1 MRKLRRMSLLLA
13 AVICFLAGGSPVRA
27 ESESAAVQVTDEA
40 EILSSYEERQLTDM
54 VEEVELSTN
63 WDVMV
68 VTVADAGGLS
78 AQQVAEAWVNDHTTS
93 DNGVICL
100 IDMDNRE
107 LYLSAFGEAIYYL
120 TDERRDEILDSAA
133 YEAIDGDYDK
143 AIEQMLNGISAALQR
158 GIPDNQYTYDEET
171 RETVYYHSQG
181 RRLMLWEVLLAVAAA
196 LAAGG
201 ITIGVIVGKYRL
213 KFGGYQYS
221 CRECGHVELSVSRD
235 NFVNQIV
242 THRKIPKSPPSG
254 SGSGSKSGRSS
265 VHSSGGRKFSGS
277 GKKF

>member
-1 MRKLRRMSLLLA
+1 MRKLRRISLLLA
-13 AVICFLAGGSPVRA
+13 AVLLFLAGASSARA
-27 ESESAAVQVTDEA
+27 ESESTVVQVTDQA

-120 TDERRDEILDSAA
+120 TDERQGEILDSAA
-133 YEAIDGDYDK
+133 YEATDGDYDK
-143 AIEQMLNGISAALQR
+143 AVEQMLSGISTALQR
-158 GIPDNQYTYDEET
+158 GIPDNQYTYDQDT
-171 RETVYYHSQG
+171 QETVYYYSRG
-181 RRLMLWEVLLAVAAA
+181 RRLLLWEVLVAVAAA

-235 NFVNQIV
+235 AFVNQIV
-242 THRKIPKSPPSG
+242 THRKIPKSPPPG
-254 SGSGSKSGRSS
+254 SGSGSRSGRSS

>member
-1 MRKLRRMSLLLA
+1 MRKLRGISLLLA
-13 AVICFLAGGSPVRA
+13 AVCFLAAAVPARA
-27 ESESAAVQVTDEA
+27 ESESAPAQVTDQA
-40 EILSSYEERQLTDM
+40 EILSSYEERQLANM
-54 VEEVELSTN
+54 VEEVELTTN

-68 VTVADAGGLS
+68 VTVADAGGES
-78 AQQVAEAWVNDHTTS
+78 AGQVAEDWVNAHTVS

-100 IDMDNRE
+100 VDMDNRE

-120 TDERRDEILDSAA
+120 TDERREEILDSAY
-133 YEAIDGDYDK
+133 YEATDGDYDK
-143 AIEQMLNGISAALQR
+143 AVEQMLTGVSDALQR

-171 RETVYYHSQG
+171 RETVYYDSKG
-181 RRLMLWEVLLAVAAA
+181 RRITLWEFLLAVAAG

-221 CRECGHVELSVSRD
+221 CRECGHVELDTSRD
-235 NFVNQIV
+235 TFVNQIV
-242 THRKIPKSPPSG
+242 THRRIPKSPPPG
-254 SGSGSKSGRSS
+254 SGSGSRSGRSS

-277 GKKF
+277 GRKF